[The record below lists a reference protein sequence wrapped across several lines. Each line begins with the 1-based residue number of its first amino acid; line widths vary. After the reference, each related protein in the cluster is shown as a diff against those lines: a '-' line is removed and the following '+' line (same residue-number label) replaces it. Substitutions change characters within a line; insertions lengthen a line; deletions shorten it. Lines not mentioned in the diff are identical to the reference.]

1 RPSEEQLAEHFKDD
15 YDFCAQ
21 IQEEA
26 IQNAT
31 ARQRQRLVNQTA
43 EQLSRVAL
51 GAHLNAG
58 LALVGYV
65 VDMRGGAKGSVSSTM
80 FGGGPEYAEMIRRFR
95 GNFTAGM
102 NDITTLL
109 RSCELR
115 LRGLTDDTETPPDP
129 TDDAESPEM
138 KAWLKEVAADK
149 AAHPP
154 GYFAYRNYIH
164 RLGRNLSDEALRLLY
179 EILRW
184 DLGMMYIIANHR
196 LTSKSNTMTPS
207 QFPAEKLL
215 DIAYQLG
222 FVIAGWIEELA
233 NNIPAK
239 GVSRKPSG
247 HGTWAPKVH
256 EMVEKRKKFERE
268 SNRLGLEGVEAHR
281 YLLKNG
287 VVVLVPLPRNAVM
300 GPLKLLA
307 GSPLVQSPP
316 ETLAPNKPPR
326 VYGYKR
332 WKDSNMYK
340 QDVQNG
346 TDSRIKWQSFWHE

>member
-1 RPSEEQLAEHFKDD
+1 MYTF
-15 YDFCAQ
+15 
-21 IQEEA
+21 
-26 IQNAT
+26 
-31 ARQRQRLVNQTA
+31 ARSRL
-43 EQLSRVAL
+43 S
-51 GAHLNAG
+51 
-58 LALVGYV
+58 
-65 VDMRGGAKGSVSSTM
+65 
-80 FGGGPEYAEMIRRFR
+80 
-95 GNFTAGM
+95 
-102 NDITTLL
+102 
-109 RSCELR
+109 
-115 LRGLTDDTETPPDP
+115 
-129 TDDAESPEM
+129 
-138 KAWLKEVAADK
+138 
-149 AAHPP
+149 
-154 GYFAYRNYIH
+154 
-164 RLGRNLSDEALRLLY
+164 
-179 EILRW
+179 
-184 DLGMMYIIANHR
+184 
-196 LTSKSNTMTPS
+196 SKSNKTTPS

-287 VVVLVPLPRNAVM
+287 VVVLVPLPRNAVK

-307 GSPLVQSPP
+307 SSPLVQSPP

-326 VYGYKR
+326 VYAYKR

-346 TDSRIKWQSFWHE
+346 TDSRIKWQPFWVDEDDEDEDGDGEDGEDGEDEGEDKKKGR